1 MDYRVKLDS
10 YEGPMDLLLHLI
22 KKDEVDILD
31 IAICKVAEQFK
42 EYLFVIQILDLG
54 SAGDFLVMAS
64 KLMEIK
70 SELLLPRQTEK
81 SEKAEETRN
90 EIVRQL
96 MEYRKYK
103 EAVDLLDER
112 AETNLQ
118 KIPRQQPEVPISTNS
133 LTEKPIQEVELWDL
147 VSAFGRI
154 MRETMVSQ
162 SQEIVVDITPM
173 EVYVEEITQRLS
185 SHGKMAFRDLF
196 NPPFHKLRLI
206 GLFLAILELIK
217 KHSIQAVQSDS
228 FGEIQITWIQRVEL
242 F

>member
-31 IAICKVAEQFK
+31 IAIGKVAEQFK

-118 KIPRQQPEVPISTNS
+118 KIPRQQTEVPISTNS
-133 LTEKPIQEVELWDL
+133 ITEKPIQEVELWDL

-173 EVYVEEITQRLS
+173 EVYVEEITERLS

-196 NPPFHKLRLI
+196 TPPFHKLRLI